1 MKEQT
6 IEITVNGSDTISK
19 VIHKLCN
26 AEGSI
31 SKKEGL
37 DMVLS
42 FADEDMRAEST
53 LSSYGVVNQS
63 TLMLRASRMQIFV
76 KTLTGKTI
84 IIDAMH
90 SCTISWFKSKIE
102 EHEGTPVDQQC
113 LIFKGKQLEDGRT
126 LSYYNIQKESVLHLV
141 LRLRGMISTFT
152 SNDTANNPLVAFLM
166 KTDNERLRAPVP
178 LDALRAKAKST
189 MASGFHTFRYEE
201 NPDILHESQLELF
214 CDLIDFMWEKTALT
228 TADVDR
234 VDMRL
239 TLSKDQLVKVSG
251 L

>member
-63 TLMLRASRMQIFV
+63 RWTRSATEF
-76 KTLTGKTI
+76 
-84 IIDAMH
+84 
-90 SCTISWFKSKIE
+90 
-102 EHEGTPVDQQC
+102 C
-113 LIFKGKQLEDGRT
+113 LFDRILLAGELDYFH
-126 LSYYNIQKESVLHLV
+126 V
-141 LRLRGMISTFT
+141 FT
-152 SNDTANNPLVAFLM
+152 
-166 KTDNERLRAPVP
+166 AP
-178 LDALRAKAKST
+178 
-189 MASGFHTFRYEE
+189 Y
-201 NPDILHESQLELF
+201 
-214 CDLIDFMWEKTALT
+214 
-228 TADVDR
+228 
-234 VDMRL
+234 
-239 TLSKDQLVKVSG
+239 
-251 L
+251 